1 LNIVVKYCGG
11 CNCQIDRSKIIL
23 EIESALK
30 PGHQLTTDT
39 SGLPF
44 RAGILVCGC
53 QVACARKP
61 ELIGLA
67 KVWTVIAGKTIDSR
81 ELAEEGLARAVV
93 QNIREINNGGEYM
106 DLKYLLLEVAAKVAT
121 VTINRPD
128 KGNALA
134 PQVLDEIV
142 TLFTSL
148 AARED
153 VNVVVLTGGEKY
165 FSAGFDLNEIRQLE
179 KVSNEAYIDLF
190 HRAYRAIL
198 FCPQP
203 VICAVGGAAIAG
215 GFDLTLMCDIRY
227 ASTRAKFGQREIVL
241 SLTPVMDPLWRIIG
255 LGRAKE
261 VALTGRIYDALEAEK
276 MGYVSRVFP
285 EGKLLES
292 VGEIARE
299 MASYDRGCLKETKAL
314 SNKVLNE
321 DLDGAMRIQEWLFR
335 TYIGSED
342 NHQRI
347 DALQAKLAAARKK

>member
-1 LNIVVKYCGG
+1 MDILVKYCGG
-11 CNCQIDRSKIIL
+11 CNCQIDRSKIIQD
-23 EIESALK
+23 IESSLQ
-30 PGHQLTTDT
+30 PGSQLTTDK
-39 SGLPF
+39 SFAPF
-44 RAGILVCGC
+44 GAGILICGC
-53 QVACARKP
+53 SSACARKP
-61 ELIGLA
+61 ELDDLA
-67 KVWTVIAGKTIDSR
+67 EAWIVIAGKTVNSR
-81 ELAEEGLARAVV
+81 ELPEEELAKAVI
-93 QNIREINNGGEYM
+93 QKIKIMKDGGTDM
-106 DLKYLLLEVAAKVAT
+106 DLKYLLLAVDAKVAT

-142 TLFTSL
+142 TVFTSI

-227 ASTRAKFGQREIVL
+227 ASERAKFGQREIVL

-261 VALTGRIYDALEAEK
+261 VALTGRIYDAAEAEK

-292 VGEIARE
+292 VGVIARE
-299 MASYDRGCLKETKAL
+299 MATYDRGCLKETKAL